1 MNACD
6 EKLKSCIIEISD
18 REMEALEK
26 EMQDFESHVFSDR
39 FKKKM
44 EDMMQVE
51 EPQTADEK
59 LRDCILRVMEQE
71 MAEEEAEMQELEP
84 HVFSEEFERKME
96 EIMRVTGPQN
106 PRDKLKSCITEVMDD
121 LDDELEEEMENLE
134 PHVFSEEFEKK
145 MEDLI
150 QTQNRK
156 ARRYDAVR
164 YIAAVVVTVLLVGG
178 VLFVGNEQVRASKIG
193 VDILEWMEGF
203 FVVEEK
209 SQEDNGV
216 LFAESQ
222 IGYLPEGFE
231 KISEDVMYS
240 KSYYKYQN
248 EAGDYI
254 ILEVRRNKIES
265 MVDNE
270 EIGQDVSL
278 NVAGLEYRYIYKED
292 SKENIVVWK
301 DTNEIYYQLQGT
313 YDKEEIIKMMNGIS
327 Y

>member
-178 VLFVGNEQVRASKIG
+178 VLFVGNEEVRASKIG

-216 LFAESQ
+216 LFEESQ

-231 KISEDVMYS
+231 KTSEDVMYS

-254 ILEVRRNKIES
+254 ILEVQRDKVEY
-265 MVDNE
+265 MVDNKE
-270 EIGQDVSL
+270 MGQDVSI
-278 NVAGLEYRYIYKED
+278 NIAGLEYLYIYKDD
-292 SKENIVVWK
+292 SKENIIAWK
-301 DTNEIYYQLQGT
+301 DTKGIYYQLLST

>member
-164 YIAAVVVTVLLVGG
+164 YIVAVVVTVLLVGG
-178 VLFVGNEQVRASKIG
+178 VLFVGNEEVRASKIG

-209 SQEDNGV
+209 SQEDDGV
-216 LFAESQ
+216 LFEESQ

-231 KISEDVMYS
+231 KVEEHAIYSEA
-240 KSYYKYQN
+240 YYKYQN
-248 EAGDYI
+248 AEGEYI
-254 ILEVRRNKIES
+254 VLEVHRNKIES
-265 MVDNE
+265 MVDNK

-278 NVAGLEYRYIYKED
+278 NEAGLEYRYIYKED
-292 SKENIVVWK
+292 SKENIVAWK
-301 DTNEIYYQLQGT
+301 DTKGIYYQLQGT
-313 YDKEEIIKMMNGIS
+313 YDKEGIIKVMNGIS

>member
-84 HVFSEEFERKME
+84 YVFSEEFERKME

-156 ARRYDAVR
+156 AGRYDAVR
-164 YIAAVVVTVLLVGG
+164 YIAAVVVTVLTVP
-178 VLFVGNEQVRASKIG
+178 RP
-193 VDILEWMEGF
+193 M
-203 FVVEEK
+203 
-209 SQEDNGV
+209 
-216 LFAESQ
+216 
-222 IGYLPEGFE
+222 
-231 KISEDVMYS
+231 
-240 KSYYKYQN
+240 
-248 EAGDYI
+248 
-254 ILEVRRNKIES
+254 R
-265 MVDNE
+265 
-270 EIGQDVSL
+270 SL
-278 NVAGLEYRYIYKED
+278 
-292 SKENIVVWK
+292 S
-301 DTNEIYYQLQGT
+301 
-313 YDKEEIIKMMNGIS
+313 
-327 Y
+327 

>member
-178 VLFVGNEQVRASKIG
+178 VLFVGNEEVRASKIG

-254 ILEVRRNKIES
+254 ILEVQRDKVEY
-265 MVDNE
+265 MVDNKE
-270 EIGQDVSL
+270 MGQDVSI
-278 NVAGLEYRYIYKED
+278 NIAGLEYLYIYKDD
-292 SKENIVVWK
+292 SKENIIAWK
-301 DTNEIYYQLQGT
+301 DTKGIYYQLLST

>member
-178 VLFVGNEQVRASKIG
+178 VLFVGNEEVRASKIG

-216 LFAESQ
+216 LFEESQ

-265 MVDNE
+265 MVDNR

-278 NVAGLEYRYIYKED
+278 NEAGLEYRYIFKED
-292 SKENIVVWK
+292 SKENIVAWK
-301 DTNEIYYQLQGT
+301 DTKGIYYQLQGT

>member
-178 VLFVGNEQVRASKIG
+178 VLFVGNEEVRASKIG

-209 SQEDNGV
+209 SQEDDGV
-216 LFAESQ
+216 LFEESQ

-231 KISEDVMYS
+231 KVEESVRFS
-240 KSYYKYQN
+240 KVCYRYQN
-248 EAGDYI
+248 EFGDYI
-254 ILEVRRNKIES
+254 VLEVRRNKIES